1 MFLPTDV
8 VDYILSFLQSD
19 ITTLDTCSRS
29 HPTLSKLSEH
39 YIYAKVTLHNDNCIV
54 NPDGLT
60 KEISK
65 FAQII
70 AKNPNI
76 AKHVRNLKVYV
87 DNIDPKKYKATAA
100 YLNNVASMLP
110 TFSRLKKITLSGFGS
125 RSCMSWHTLPVTFY
139 QAFQHLLR
147 VQCMEDV
154 SILYAR
160 FLPLSLLNDCKTL
173 RLTLHSC
180 LVIQYDKGSIED
192 QPYQPLEHLSIQY
205 CLYKEMEK
213 ITSWVQL
220 RSLRSLRVTLHE
232 QSEFK
237 NFLPQLLAACSSTL
251 IKLDLGIAYLCM
263 FTSVEFHF
271 FQAD

>member
-8 VDYILSFLQSD
+8 VDYILSFVQSD

-29 HPTLSKLSEH
+29 HPTLSKLSER
-39 YIYAKVTLHNDNCIV
+39 YIYAKVTLHNNNCIV

-110 TFSRLKKITLSGFGS
+110 TFSQLKKITLSGFG
-125 RSCMSWHTLPVTFY
+125 RGSCMSWHTLPVTFC
-139 QAFQHLLR
+139 QAFQCLLR
-147 VQCMEDV
+147 VQCIDV
-154 SILYAR
+154 SILYAH
-160 FLPLSLLNDCKTL
+160 FLPLSLLNDCRTL
-173 RLTLHSC
+173 RLTLHFC
-180 LVIQYDKGSIED
+180 LDIQYDKGSIED
-192 QPYQPLEHLSIQY
+192 QPYQPLEHLCIQY
-205 CLYKEMEK
+205 CYEEMEK

-220 RSLRSLRVTLHE
+220 RSSRSLRVTLDE
-232 QSEFK
+232 ESEFK
-237 NFLPQLLAACSSTL
+237 DFLPQLLAACSSTL
-251 IKLDLGIAYLCM
+251 IKLDLDIAQLCM